1 MHIFSRFASNP
12 DLCSVVEDP
21 QTDLKIVDDLPLTL
35 DGYVSDE
42 VTSGS
47 SSSGS
52 RYVQIRPQRV
62 KLKVRVNQET
72 SFKFKVA
79 QSTQYPVDLYYLMDM
94 SNSMS
99 DDRENIVS
107 KHK

>member
-1 MHIFSRFASNP
+1 M
-12 DLCSVVEDP
+12 VEDP
-21 QTDLKIVDDLPLTL
+21 QTDLEVVDDLPLTL
-35 DGYVSDE
+35 DGYVSEE
-42 VTSGS
+42 VTPG

-72 SFKFKVA
+72 SFKFEVA

-99 DDRENIVS
+99 DDKQNIVRRLETLLF
-107 KHK
+107 KDCF